1 MAIQKASGTRQRTAL
16 GKGPQWKAGPEGGGV
31 VVPLVLSRLVLASVR
46 RSVLGLVLALVE
58 VLVLALVLALFGM
71 CSP

>member
-1 MAIQKASGTRQRTAL
+1 M
-16 GKGPQWKAGPEGGGV
+16 
-31 VVPLVLSRLVLASVR
+31 VVPPVLSRLVLASVR

>member
-16 GKGPQWKAGPEGGGV
+16 GKGPQWKAGPEGGV
-31 VVPLVLSRLVLASVR
+31 VVPPVLSRLVLASVR